1 MGLSHQF
8 ILDVYVKEIRS
19 ILEYNVPLWNG
30 SLTQKDSQK
39 IEKIQKIVLKLL
51 LKGGYTSYTDAC
63 KFFNIEKLYR
73 RRQKLSL
80 NFAKKEYKKSQNG
93 IFKKLHSRSKRSINK
108 KLVFEPIARTMRY
121 YNSAIPYLSR
131 LLNNHNV
138 K

>member
-63 KFFNIEKLYR
+63 KLFNIEKLYM

-80 NFAKKEYKKSQNG
+80 NFARKEYKKSQNG
-93 IFKKLHSRSKRSINK
+93 IFKKIHSRSKRSMNK
-108 KLVFEPIARTMRY
+108 KLVFEPMARTMRY

-131 LLNNHNV
+131 LLNSHNV